1 MALIRKKEI
10 VMVVSTCLHCAA
22 GNHVDVV
29 GYLIKECS
37 CDPMSTDKNGCTS
50 LHKAALEGSLYVL
63 KYLIS
68 KCDCNLMV
76 FDNKERRN
84 TGDDE

>member
-10 VMVVSTCLHCAA
+10 VMVVSTCLHYGVA

-63 KYLIS
+63 KY
-68 KCDCNLMV
+68 
-76 FDNKERRN
+76 FNKQVSL
-84 TGDDE
+84 